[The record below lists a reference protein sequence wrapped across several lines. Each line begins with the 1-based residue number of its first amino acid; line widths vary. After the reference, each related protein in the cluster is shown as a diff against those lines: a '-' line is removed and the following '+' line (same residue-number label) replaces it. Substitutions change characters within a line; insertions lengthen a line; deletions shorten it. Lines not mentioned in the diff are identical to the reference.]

1 MESTRQDFFDDHFD
15 ANDNNDDEGDDAID
29 NDNNDVDG
37 SNDDIVFFLHL
48 IMMAMSMMIM
58 NMITIILSDKNYFD
72 DSDDNSKI
80 HQATVDDNLVDG
92 RRVKQVVY
100 IGLL

>member
-1 MESTRQDFFDDHFD
+1 MESTRQDFFDDYFD

-29 NDNNDVDG
+29 NDNDVDG

-48 IMMAMSMMIM
+48 VMMAMSMMIM
-58 NMITIILSDKNYFD
+58 NIMTIIMSDKNYFD

-80 HQATVDDNLVDG
+80 HQAAVDDNPVDG
-92 RRVKQVVY
+92 RRVKQVLY

>member
-1 MESTRQDFFDDHFD
+1 
-15 ANDNNDDEGDDAID
+15 
-29 NDNNDVDG
+29 
-37 SNDDIVFFLHL
+37 
-48 IMMAMSMMIM
+48 MIM
-58 NMITIILSDKNYFD
+58 NMMTIRMSDKNYFD

-80 HQATVDDNLVDG
+80 HQATVDDNPLDG

>member
-1 MESTRQDFFDDHFD
+1 
-15 ANDNNDDEGDDAID
+15 
-29 NDNNDVDG
+29 
-37 SNDDIVFFLHL
+37 
-48 IMMAMSMMIM
+48 MMAMSMMIM

-80 HQATVDDNLVDG
+80 HQATVVDNLVDG

-100 IGLL
+100 IRFVVVVRSEEQEPQSGVNVSLSTIFWQAKPSFIK